1 MKCFACGTSDPT
13 FEKVVGDAVEVKL
26 SKFWLLRG
34 VQIADPLNVPRDRS
48 RRHHESKLFQSLFP
62 AARAIPW
69 KTT

>member
-34 VQIADPLNVPRDRS
+34 VQIGPFECAS
-48 RRHHESKLFQSLFP
+48 RPESKTS
-62 AARAIPW
+62 
-69 KTT
+69 